1 MDLSKKTVVIAGCG
15 KNIQPY
21 IDDVFNNIYR
31 IAGLF
36 WDYKIVL
43 FENDSTDKTLEMLSQ
58 RATIDPNITLIIE
71 KDIPIPVH
79 FHPSRI
85 AYGRNKLLQKIDA
98 SFADY
103 DYMIMMDLDDVCA
116 SPMNIDTFTT
126 IFKNKEWDSVSF
138 NRASYY
144 DMWAL
149 RYPYFTKNCWNFP
162 RQQSC
167 DIYIRTHQHHVTT
180 LLKKRSM
187 LRVYSAFGGFAI
199 YKMKKIKNCT
209 YNGENKE
216 QPAGNWSRHT
226 QDCEH
231 IAFHVDM
238 IKKHHTQHFIS
249 SSILFAEYAGPS
261 KTLAQGP
268 PVSHNTQEEIVKDV
282 PPVVEEIQIAEE
294 DEKEEDNPEAKQSIW
309 GEQYSA
315 QRELEALLLNLRPDL
330 DLNVIASRETT
341 SSKED
346 VVIEVPAKKDDASQ
360 HSLNN
365 IDTEQREKAALDA
378 KKRRDA
384 DLERQNEEVER
395 QRLARQTEQ
404 AAKLEKEKLIA
415 LEAENVARKK
425 EEAEE
430 EEEEARKRRE
440 EEEQLKVEE
449 TRLQNATTEK
459 ERRVEKRRQRR
470 ERRRKRKSG
479 K

>member
-31 IAGLF
+31 IASLF

-71 KDIPIPVH
+71 KDVPIPVH
-79 FHPSRI
+79 FQPSRI
-85 AYGRNKLLQKIDA
+85 AYCRNKLLQKIDA
-98 SFADY
+98 SFTDY

-116 SPMNIDTFTT
+116 SPMSMDTFTT

-149 RYPYFTKNCWNFP
+149 RYPYFTKNPWNFP

-167 DIYIRTHQHHVTT
+167 DIYIRAHQHHVTT

-209 YNGENKE
+209 YDGKNREK
-216 QPAGNWSRHT
+216 PAGNRSRHM

-238 IKKHHTQHFIS
+238 IKKHHAQHFIS
-249 SSILFAEYAGPS
+249 SSILFAKYTGPS
-261 KTLAQGP
+261 KTLDQGP
-268 PVSHNTQEEIVKDV
+268 PVSRNIQEEIVKDV
-282 PPVVEEIQIAEE
+282 PPVVEEIQSDEE
-294 DEKEEDNPEAKQSIW
+294 GEKEEGELECSGQSIW

-315 QRELEALLLNLRPDL
+315 QRELESLLLNLRPDL
-330 DLNVIASRETT
+330 DLNAIASRETVPPPP
-341 SSKED
+341 KESQAID
-346 VVIEVPAKKDDASQ
+346 IPAKKDDTPQ
-360 HSLNN
+360 HSLKNV
-365 IDTEQREKAALDA
+365 
-378 KKRRDA
+378 DA
-384 DLERQNEEVER
+384 D
-395 QRLARQTEQ
+395 
-404 AAKLEKEKLIA
+404 
-415 LEAENVARKK
+415 KK
-425 EEAEE
+425 A
-430 EEEEARKRRE
+430 
-440 EEEQLKVEE
+440 
-449 TRLQNATTEK
+449 
-459 ERRVEKRRQRR
+459 EKRRHRR
-470 ERRRKRKSG
+470 ERRRKRRAEG